1 MMADAALI
9 LIYAAAILAC
19 PPWRREHATLSAVAF
34 ATLAAVA
41 SFTVSLSWPW
51 AHFATQCAGGLV
63 WAWIMASRGALVP
76 FFAVGGMVILQLIML
91 LDSVI
96 SPDVATPL
104 YERYEQLAVMLNCA
118 IICAIIWHGRHG
130 DNLRVFGR
138 RSSDRGTGKVNQVG
152 HR

>member
-1 MMADAALI
+1 MNADSALI
-9 LIYAAAILAC
+9 MLYAAAILLC
-19 PPWRREHATLSAVAF
+19 PTWRRDHATSSAVAF
-34 ATLAAVA
+34 ATLSAIASVTAALA
-41 SFTVSLSWPW
+41 WPW
-51 AHFATQCAGGLV
+51 SHFAIQCAGGLV

-76 FFAVGGMVILQLIML
+76 FFAVGGMVILQLIMM

-130 DNLRVFGR
+130 NNMRMFGR
-138 RSSDRGTGKVNQVG
+138 RSSDRGAGKVNQVG